1 MESTETVE
9 VLTQRK
15 IQELNEQPVVE
26 TFMYLSQDGKWF
38 VHKTMIT
45 DIKSVNYLKRVIE
58 NE

>member
-1 MESTETVE
+1 MEE
-9 VLTQRK
+9 VQTIELTQRK

-26 TFMYLSQDGKWF
+26 TFMYISQDGKWF

-45 DIKSVNYLKRVIE
+45 DIKSVNYVKRVME

>member
-1 MESTETVE
+1 MEQLETIE
-9 VLTQRK
+9 LTQRK

-26 TFMYLSQDGKWF
+26 TFMYISQDGKWF

-45 DIKSVNYLKRVIE
+45 DIKSVNYVKRVMD